1 MLGTDGFGR
10 SDTRQAL
17 RALFGVD
24 AAGGTAVA
32 QAGNCEPLREQIAA
46 RFKAGGLA
54 QVQLVVVDAAA
65 SAPGRVVGSCERG
78 TRKIVQLGAGGMPP
92 KAAPRQ
98 DEAILTE
105 CKDGTVRMG
114 GTCRR

>member
-1 MLGTDGFGR
+1 MLRPILLT
-10 SDTRQAL
+10 L
-17 RALFGVD
+17 LLLN
-24 AAGGTAVA
+24 GGTAVA

-92 KAAPRQ
+92 KAASRQ

>member
-1 MLGTDGFGR
+1 MLR
-10 SDTRQAL
+10 PLLLILLSL
-17 RALFGVD
+17 C
-24 AAGGTAVA
+24 GGTAPA
-32 QAGNCEPLREQIAA
+32 QTGNCEPLREQIAA

-65 SAPGRVVGSCERG
+65 SAPGRVVGTCERG
-78 TRKIVQLGAGGMPP
+78 ARRIVQLGAGGTPP
-92 KAAPRQ
+92 KAAARQ

-105 CKDGTVRMG
+105 CRDGTVQVG